1 MTAIIIFTAIGLIAG
16 AAIYRHNQSKAES
29 FILRLKA
36 FAARF
41 TKQ

>member
-1 MTAIIIFTAIGLIAG
+1 MTIILISLAVGIFAG
-16 AAIYRHNQSKAES
+16 AAIYRHNQSKAEA